1 MTWSAVWSVPGGRA
15 SQRGSVARAML
26 WVVGGLLVFVLLVSL
41 TAPEVVLAGRREGV
55 AVLGDSL
62 LWLGLAALPGLLLLA
77 VLAVRRRR
85 RERADGEA

>member
-1 MTWSAVWSVPGGRA
+1 MTSSVPLSSTGGRA

-26 WVVGGLLVFVLLVSL
+26 WLVGGLLVFVILVPL

-55 AVLGDSL
+55 AVLGDSFVG
-62 LWLGLAALPGLLLLA
+62 LGLAAVPGSILLV

-85 RERADGEA
+85 RERADGEV